1 MSWVA
6 EAKAAMVNRI
16 SERVKVE
23 SPALNPIR
31 ATVRAI
37 SSCMET
43 IHHRLLRNMST
54 NGLQRGFIIQGSPI
68 RLVIRA
74 RVPLSMPI
82 SLNITTDMVLTMKYG
97 RPSTK

>member
-1 MSWVA
+1 
-6 EAKAAMVNRI
+6 
-16 SERVKVE
+16 
-23 SPALNPIR
+23 
-31 ATVRAI
+31 
-37 SSCMET
+37 
-43 IHHRLLRNMST
+43 MST

-68 RLVIRA
+68 RLVIKA